1 MKKIKAKILKKFKI
15 FNIKFL
21 TEHKKQVI
29 LGIVNYLLF
38 TTHFLLHPQ
47 EGKQLT
53 LLFANLKFFL
63 GPFLQEQ
70 IWVK

>member
-15 FNIKFL
+15 FNTKFL

-29 LGIVNYLLF
+29 LEIVNYSLF
-38 TTHFLLHPQ
+38 TTHFLLQPQ

-53 LLFANLKFFL
+53 LFFAHLKFFL
-63 GPFLQEQ
+63 GPFFTDLG
-70 IWVK
+70 